1 MRRMKRSGTLLA
13 WAVLAFAACIAF
25 TNCGKKAAEP
35 GAGAGD
41 AAASGRGEISSPA
54 RSGARPTAGAQPDP
68 VFGYPVEGEPWYFV
82 RFSMVMEDVPG
93 MLTQLAWGVSRV
105 AVNGT
110 RVRDFQVYQGGREI
124 DKNGIEPESEFAIK
138 ARHVWQPGAETEM
151 KVDLVEPK
159 SGELLELASS
169 AEAPAGK
176 GYWDPAWKSYL
187 SLVVAEEHGYARTG
201 YPVHATVGILARYLA
216 SPDEV
221 RVVKAE
227 RAGADVVYKEV
238 PSQVYDLVTWNDPQV
253 LGIEEK
259 DAKTG
264 EKVVRY
270 HPTTTFSV
278 AFLADVGA
286 GKKATYL
293 VFYNNPGA
301 PKPAYATDLA
311 VTDGPG
317 LARTVENGFYRI
329 VLHEKSGVIDGIV
342 EKTTGITLEHKLE
355 TNGAVHWNPDVYAP
369 PHAWYHTSDWTAPE
383 NREAVGPVFY
393 SRNLK
398 DRLPQPEG
406 IEVGL
411 RYHFYAGSPVVMVES
426 VTAVARDTFVQA
438 LRNAEVVFNAAVFT
452 KAAFKRDGRT
462 EVLDFAASK
471 MHPAHAAVLRPDT
484 PWVTFFDEGKG
495 VGFASLYLD
504 LATPN
509 LNGGQASLQQPFIY
523 IQHGLWF
530 YVSRGFVYSFGTNNQ
545 TRMLPVAAGSVYYDR
560 NAWIAYP
567 YPKGEALGD
576 WLDARW
582 NALRWPLA
590 VHEDIE
596 TYAESPEGWVVPILT
611 EPFEEGVRDAKGG
624 KERRK

>member
-1 MRRMKRSGTLLA
+1 MKTAKEMGTFLTFTALACAVCVALAGCAKKPADAGSGGE
-13 WAVLAFAACIAF
+13 AVPAA
-25 TNCGKKAAEP
+25 
-35 GAGAGD
+35 AGAGGP
-41 AAASGRGEISSPA
+41 AAMA
-54 RSGARPTAGAQPDP
+54 
-68 VFGYPVEGEPWYFV
+68 FGYPVEGEPWYHV
-82 RFSMVMEDVPG
+82 KGALGVADIPAGLEKEAWSVDKVMVD
-93 MLTQLAWGVSRV
+93 GV
-105 AVNGT
+105 
-110 RVRDFQVYQGGREI
+110 RVRDFAVFQGGREI
-124 DKNGIEPESEFAIK
+124 DKHGVKAAAGKIAIEVR
-138 ARHVWQPGAETEM
+138 ARAVWRPGAEASVR
-151 KVDLVEPK
+151 VDLVEPK
-159 SGELLELASS
+159 SGELKF
-169 AEAPAGK
+169 AEVTGTAPAGK

-187 SLVVAEEHGYARTG
+187 SLVVSEEHGYARNG
-201 YPVHATVGILARYLA
+201 YPVHATVGVLANYLA
-216 SPDEV
+216 SPNEV

-238 PSQVYDLVTWNDPQV
+238 PSQVYDVVIWNDREI
-253 LGIEEK
+253 LSIEEK
-259 DAKTG
+259 DAVTG

-301 PKPAYATDLA
+301 AKPAYVTDLT
-311 VTDGPG
+311 VTNGPG
-317 LARTVENGFYRI
+317 LARTVENGFYKI
-329 VLHEKSGVIDGIV
+329 VLHEKSGVVHEIV
-342 EKTTGITLEHKLE
+342 EKTTGIRLEHKLE

-369 PHAWYHTSDWTAPE
+369 PHAWYHISDWTAPE
-383 NREAVGPVFY
+383 NKEVVGPVFY

-398 DRLPQPEG
+398 DKLPQPEG
-406 IEVGL
+406 IDVGI

-426 VTAVARDTFVQA
+426 VTEVAKDTFVQA
-438 LRNAEVVFNAAVFT
+438 LRGAEVVFNAAVFT

-462 EVLDFAASK
+462 EILDFAASK

-484 PWVTFFDEGKG
+484 PWVSFFDEAKG

-576 WLDARW
+576 YLDARY

-590 VHEDIE
+590 LREDIE